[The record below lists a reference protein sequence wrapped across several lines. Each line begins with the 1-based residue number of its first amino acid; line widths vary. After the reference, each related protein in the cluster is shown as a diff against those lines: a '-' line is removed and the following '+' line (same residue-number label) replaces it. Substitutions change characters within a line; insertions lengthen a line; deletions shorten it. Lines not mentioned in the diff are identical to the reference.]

1 MTGRRQRAS
10 GTTQGHQPQ
19 GLRRTAVRL
28 RLEPAP
34 AVTPAPP
41 RALDGE
47 SELLPEVRE
56 LWAELW
62 RSPVAGAV
70 DLRADAARLRRLFQA
85 IDERL
90 IVSAAVARNRLV
102 AGSRGQPRLNPLVA
116 YEAQLTREIER
127 AMEHFGMTPLARFR
141 LGIEAGDAAHAL
153 ARMRERLDRVA
164 ARAQLLPE
172 QLQPLR
178 APGRA

>member
-1 MTGRRQRAS
+1 MAGRAS
-10 GTTQGHQPQ
+10 ARGTTQGHRGAP
-19 GLRRTAVRL
+19 AAL
-28 RLEPAP
+28 RLDPAP
-34 AVTPAPP
+34 ALTPTPP

-85 IDERL
+85 IDERV
-90 IVSAAVARNRLV
+90 IVAAAIARNRLV
-102 AGSRGQPRLNPLVA
+102 AGSRGQPRLNPLVG
-116 YEAQLTREIER
+116 YEARLTREIER

-141 LGIEAGDAAHAL
+141 LGIEAGEAAHAL
-153 ARMRERLDRVA
+153 ARMGERLDRAA
-164 ARAQLLPE
+164 ARAQPLPE
-172 QLQPLR
+172 ELQPRR
-178 APGRA
+178 AHERA